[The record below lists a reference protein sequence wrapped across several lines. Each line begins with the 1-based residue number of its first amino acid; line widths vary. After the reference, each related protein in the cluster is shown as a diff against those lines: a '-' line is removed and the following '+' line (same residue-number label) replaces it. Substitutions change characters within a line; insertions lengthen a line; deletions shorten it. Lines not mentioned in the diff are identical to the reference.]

1 MKRAYGHTE
10 RRENGLKVGKWP
22 RNSEWIAL
30 LLLLASDAVTVM
42 NSFSIIFVLCVKCEN
57 ISIKI

>member
-1 MKRAYGHTE
+1 MKLVYHMKRAYGHTE

-30 LLLLASDAVTVM
+30 LLLACFRCGYSYEFIQHNFRVV
-42 NSFSIIFVLCVKCEN
+42 CEM
-57 ISIKI
+57 